1 MNKKP
6 KLNKGFILLSKNERI
21 AVLTLLS
28 IITILLGFSIF
39 RPAIK
44 LTKEER
50 RAFHNLDSLIA
61 IQEEAAKKAT
71 KEARTPSETQ
81 ENNTAYRKA
90 NDKKASYKT
99 PEKTTEKKPSDSKP
113 FMATPEKK
121 AIPIL
126 DINTA
131 DSVALT
137 ALPQIAEVMGSR
149 IHRYRERL
157 GGFVSLEQLFEIRG
171 MDSARF
177 EVIKPYITLENKEI
191 RRINVNQD
199 EFKVLLR
206 HPYLEYEQVKAIV
219 NHRERKGWIKGWKE
233 LEGLVGTVNPR
244 LEKYV
249 SY

>member
-1 MNKKP
+1 MNNKRNI
-6 KLNKGFILLSKNERI
+6 NKGFILLSKSERI
-21 AVLTLLS
+21 AVISLLS
-28 IITILLGFSIF
+28 AITILLGFSIF

-61 IQEEAAKKAT
+61 IQEAAA
-71 KEARTPSETQ
+71 AREDSLRRLSTPAQTTL
-81 ENNTAYRKA
+81 TADSK
-90 NDKKASYKT
+90 
-99 PEKTTEKKPSDSKP
+99 KTTPYKKSVSTKAKEKKYEASEKPSPSPSK
-113 FMATPEKK
+113 KS
-121 AIPIL
+121 IPIL

-149 IHRYRERL
+149 IQRYRERL
-157 GGFVSLEQLFEIRG
+157 GGFVNLEQLFEVKG
-171 MDSARF
+171 MDSDRF
-177 EVIKPYITLENKEI
+177 EAIKPYIILENSEI
-191 RRINVNQD
+191 RKINVNQD

-233 LEGLVGTVNPR
+233 LESLVGEVNPL
-244 LEKYV
+244 LERYV